1 MSVETQTESSAV
13 DCDPDSTF
21 SISFASCVSDAK
33 ISTLAITNGESS
45 TVFYKVEY
53 SLDSGTTFTVL
64 SANLSVAASTSD
76 SSSTTSVSEGGT
88 IIWRITDSF
97 TTGDFT
103 NMSLE
108 AQAESEEIDCSTPD
122 PTTTTTT
129 TTITTTTNN
138 HYHTTT
144 TTTTTTLP
152 VTIAVVEREVP
163 KNKFLPIIYNERF
176 CKENGGAN
184 YGLSVNNVNSN
195 VAAELTV
202 RVFVDNKRVAESK
215 YIISAGEFKSITT
228 ISNVPEDSKY
238 KTRFIIT
245 DSLGSNKS
253 VGKFKKNTN
262 CCSVGTILRNQKI

>member
-1 MSVETQTESSAV
+1 MSTISITNGESSTVFYKVEYSLDSGSTFTVLSTNLSVTASSTDTSLTVNVSHGGTVLWRITDSFTSGDFTNMSVETQTESSAV

-108 AQAESEEIDCSTPD
+108 AQAD
-122 PTTTTTT
+122 
-129 TTITTTTNN
+129 
-138 HYHTTT
+138 
-144 TTTTTTLP
+144 L
-152 VTIAVVEREVP
+152 
-163 KNKFLPIIYNERF
+163 
-176 CKENGGAN
+176 
-184 YGLSVNNVNSN
+184 
-195 VAAELTV
+195 
-202 RVFVDNKRVAESK
+202 
-215 YIISAGEFKSITT
+215 
-228 ISNVPEDSKY
+228 
-238 KTRFIIT
+238 
-245 DSLGSNKS
+245 
-253 VGKFKKNTN
+253 
-262 CCSVGTILRNQKI
+262 Q